1 MRSAH
6 RSLLLEPGDRVVFTG
21 EIPGVS
27 REQLIRQAEE
37 LGLRPMSSV
46 SRKTKVV
53 VAADPDSISGKARKA
68 RECGV
73 PVIGPIWSAL
83 PVALSTPMKEAV

>member
-1 MRSAH
+1 M
-6 RSLLLEPGDRVVFTG
+6 
-21 EIPGVS
+21 
-27 REQLIRQAEE
+27 
-37 LGLRPMSSV
+37 GLRPMSSV

-73 PVIGPIWSAL
+73 PVIGHESYARLRPGVPRL
-83 PVALSTPMKEAV
+83 